1 LCKAGKTWVCP
12 YYHPYKYYEVYD
24 ENEIL
29 KKTYFIDTVPAK
41 LPDGYVKKLKQYDG
55 CPAHNKPKKSQ
66 DAFDF

>member
-1 LCKAGKTWVCP
+1 
-12 YYHPYKYYEVYD
+12 VYD

-29 KKTYFIDTVPAK
+29 KKTYFIDAVPAK